1 MTGVTRSENIY
12 STNSE
17 LFIPLLVLHS
27 GEFGW
32 ICVYFG
38 GWIQKGNDWLV
49 QIRSFQF
56 NLPITLVYKIVMY
69 NNLSVIVLSL
79 KIPEGLNL
87 IP

>member
-32 ICVYFG
+32 TCVYFG
-38 GWIQKGNDWLV
+38 FRKGMIGW
-49 QIRSFQF
+49 
-56 NLPITLVYKIVMY
+56 YK
-69 NNLSVIVLSL
+69 L
-79 KIPEGLNL
+79 EEDD
-87 IP
+87 